1 MSEETPMNLEEL
13 TVKVVENEQRSKNNE
28 KQIGQL
34 AHQQEEMNKMLKI
47 MFGIQEAI
55 KNIKEDLCETKA
67 DVKKLTEQPGKK
79 WAKVVET
86 VIVVAVSAIVGF
98 VLRGIA

>member
-1 MSEETPMNLEEL
+1 MTLEDL
-13 TVKVVENEQRSKNNE
+13 NFKVAEIDSRAKSNTKRLDE
-28 KQIGQL
+28 L
-34 AHQQEEMNKMLKI
+34 AHQQEEMSKI
-47 MFGIQEAI
+47 INLMYGIQEAI
-55 KNIKEDLCETKA
+55 KNMKEDICETKA

>member
-1 MSEETPMNLEEL
+1 MTLEDL
-13 TVKVVENEQRSKNNE
+13 NFKVAEIDSRAKSNTKRLDE
-28 KQIGQL
+28 L
-34 AHQQEEMNKMLKI
+34 AHQQEEMSKMLQI
-47 MFGIQEAI
+47 MSGIQEAI

>member
-1 MSEETPMNLEEL
+1 MNLEEL
-13 TVKVVENEQRSKNNE
+13 TVKVVENEQRSKSNTKRLDE
-28 KQIGQL
+28 L
-34 AHQQEEMNKMLKI
+34 AHQQEEMSKI
-47 MFGIQEAI
+47 INLMYGIQEAI
-55 KNIKEDLCETKA
+55 KNMKEDICETKA

-86 VIVVAVSAIVGF
+86 VIVVTVSAIVGF

>member
-1 MSEETPMNLEEL
+1 MNLEEL
-13 TVKVVENEQRSKNNE
+13 TVKVVENEQRSKSNTKRLDE
-28 KQIGQL
+28 L
-34 AHQQEEMNKMLKI
+34 AHQQEEMSKI
-47 MFGIQEAI
+47 INLMYGIQESI
-55 KNIKEDLCETKA
+55 KNMKEDICETKA

-86 VIVVAVSAIVGF
+86 VIVAAVSAIVGF

>member
-1 MSEETPMNLEEL
+1 MNLEEL

-28 KQIGQL
+28 KKIGEL
-34 AHQQEEMNKMLKI
+34 AHQQEEMSKMPQI
-47 MFGIQEAI
+47 MSGIQEAI

-86 VIVVAVSAIVGF
+86 VIVVAVSALIGF

>member
-1 MSEETPMNLEEL
+1 MNLEEL
-13 TVKVVENEQRSKNNE
+13 TVKVVENEQRSKSNTKRLDE
-28 KQIGQL
+28 
-34 AHQQEEMNKMLKI
+34 AHQQEEMSKI
-47 MFGIQEAI
+47 INLMYGIQEAI

-86 VIVVAVSAIVGF
+86 AIVVAVSALIGF

>member
-1 MSEETPMNLEEL
+1 M
-13 TVKVVENEQRSKNNE
+13 ENEQRSKSNTKRLDE
-28 KQIGQL
+28 L
-34 AHQQEEMNKMLKI
+34 AHQQEEMSKI
-47 MFGIQEAI
+47 INLMYGIQEAI
-55 KNIKEDLCETKA
+55 KNMKEDICETKA

>member
-1 MSEETPMNLEEL
+1 MTLEDL
-13 TVKVVENEQRSKNNE
+13 NFKVAEIDSRAKSNTKRLDE
-28 KQIGQL
+28 L
-34 AHQQEEMNKMLKI
+34 AHQQEEMSRMLNI
-47 MFGIQEAI
+47 MSGIQEAI
-55 KNIKEDLCETKA
+55 KNIKEDILETKS

>member
-1 MSEETPMNLEEL
+1 MNLEEL

>member
-1 MSEETPMNLEEL
+1 MTLEDL
-13 TVKVVENEQRSKNNE
+13 NFKVAEIDSRAKSNTKRLDE
-28 KQIGQL
+28 L
-34 AHQQEEMNKMLKI
+34 AHQQEEMSKI
-47 MFGIQEAI
+47 INLMYGIQEAI
-55 KNIKEDLCETKA
+55 KNMKEDICETKA

-86 VIVVAVSAIVGF
+86 IIVVAVSAIVGF

>member
-1 MSEETPMNLEEL
+1 MNLEEL
-13 TVKVVENEQRSKNNE
+13 TVKVVENEQRSKSNTRRLDE
-28 KQIGQL
+28 L
-34 AHQQEEMNKMLKI
+34 AHQQEEMSKI
-47 MFGIQEAI
+47 INLMYGIQEAI
-55 KNIKEDLCETKA
+55 KNMKEDICETKA

-86 VIVVAVSAIVGF
+86 VIVVAVSALIGF

>member
-1 MSEETPMNLEEL
+1 MNLEEL
-13 TVKVVENEQRSKNNE
+13 TVIVVENTQRSKSNTKRLDE
-28 KQIGQL
+28 L
-34 AHQQEEMNKMLKI
+34 AHQQEEMSKI
-47 MFGIQEAI
+47 INLMYGIQEAI
-55 KNIKEDLCETKA
+55 KNMKEDICETKA

-86 VIVVAVSAIVGF
+86 IIVVAVSAIVGF

>member
-1 MSEETPMNLEEL
+1 MNLEEL
-13 TVKVVENEQRSKNNE
+13 TVKVVENEQRSKSNTKRLDE
-28 KQIGQL
+28 L
-34 AHQQEEMNKMLKI
+34 AHQQEEMSKI
-47 MFGIQEAI
+47 INLMYGIQEAI
-55 KNIKEDLCETKA
+55 KNMKEDICETKA

-86 VIVVAVSAIVGF
+86 VIVVAVSALIGF

>member
-1 MSEETPMNLEEL
+1 MTLEDL
-13 TVKVVENEQRSKNNE
+13 NFKVAEIDSRAKSNTKRLDE
-28 KQIGQL
+28 L
-34 AHQQEEMNKMLKI
+34 AHQQEEMSKI
-47 MFGIQEAI
+47 INLMYGIQEAI
-55 KNIKEDLCETKA
+55 KNMKEDICETKA

-98 VLRGIA
+98 ALRGIA

>member
-1 MSEETPMNLEEL
+1 MNLEEL
-13 TVKVVENEQRSKNNE
+13 TVKVVENEQRSKSNTKRLDE
-28 KQIGQL
+28 L
-34 AHQQEEMNKMLKI
+34 AHQQEEMSKI
-47 MFGIQEAI
+47 INLMYGIQEAI
-55 KNIKEDLCETKA
+55 KNMKEDICETKA

-86 VIVVAVSAIVGF
+86 AIVVAVSAVIGF

>member
-1 MSEETPMNLEEL
+1 MNLEEL
-13 TVKVVENEQRSKNNE
+13 TVKVVENEQRSKSNTKRLDE
-28 KQIGQL
+28 L
-34 AHQQEEMNKMLKI
+34 AHQQEEMSKI
-47 MFGIQEAI
+47 INLMYGIQEAI
-55 KNIKEDLCETKA
+55 KNMKEDICETKA

-86 VIVVAVSAIVGF
+86 IIVVAVSALIGF

>member
-1 MSEETPMNLEEL
+1 MTLEDL
-13 TVKVVENEQRSKNNE
+13 NFKVAEIDSRAKSNTKRLDE
-28 KQIGQL
+28 L
-34 AHQQEEMNKMLKI
+34 AHQQEEMSRMLNI
-47 MFGIQEAI
+47 MSGIQEAI
-55 KNIKEDLCETKA
+55 KNIKEDILETKS

-79 WAKVVET
+79 WANVVET

>member
-1 MSEETPMNLEEL
+1 MTLEDL
-13 TVKVVENEQRSKNNE
+13 NFKVAEIDSRAKSNTKRLDE
-28 KQIGQL
+28 L
-34 AHQQEEMNKMLKI
+34 AHQQKEMSRMLNI
-47 MFGIQEAI
+47 MSGIQEAI
-55 KNIKEDLCETKA
+55 KNIKEDILETKS

>member
-1 MSEETPMNLEEL
+1 MNLEEL
-13 TVKVVENEQRSKNNE
+13 TVKVVENEQRSKGNTMRINE
-28 KQIGQL
+28 L
-34 AHQQEEMNKMLKI
+34 AHQQEEMSKI
-47 MFGIQEAI
+47 INLMYGIQEAI
-55 KNIKEDLCETKA
+55 KNMKEDICETKA

-86 VIVVAVSAIVGF
+86 IIVVAVSAIVGF

>member
-1 MSEETPMNLEEL
+1 MTLEDL
-13 TVKVVENEQRSKNNE
+13 NFKVAEIDSRAKSNTKRLDE
-28 KQIGQL
+28 L
-34 AHQQEEMNKMLKI
+34 AHQQEEMSKI
-47 MFGIQEAI
+47 INLMYGIQEAI
-55 KNIKEDLCETKA
+55 KNMKEDICETKA

-86 VIVVAVSAIVGF
+86 AIVVAVSAVIGF

>member
-1 MSEETPMNLEEL
+1 MNLEEL
-13 TVKVVENEQRSKNNE
+13 TVKVVENEQRSKSNTKRLDE
-28 KQIGQL
+28 L
-34 AHQQEEMNKMLKI
+34 AHQQEEMSKI
-47 MFGIQEAI
+47 INLMYGIQEAI
-55 KNIKEDLCETKA
+55 KNMKEDICETKA

-86 VIVVAVSAIVGF
+86 VIVAAVSAIVGF